1 MGLFEKLRRNVPG
14 GPTSI
19 AKTMLNVYRSYLA
32 RDQGEKSDA
41 LRYCIESRYLTLKI
55 MNQEEIETCLAEAH
69 TFSDLVFAC
78 VAKENPA
85 AVETAFLKNTVED
98 LYMFF
103 KENAPEEI
111 SQSFQAM
118 KDVVGIK
125 YR

>member
-1 MGLFEKLRRNVPG
+1 MGFFDKIRRNVPG

-19 AKTMLNVYRSYLA
+19 AKTMLNAYKSYLA
-32 RDQGEKSDA
+32 RNPGEKSDA

-85 AVETAFLKNTVED
+85 AVEPSFLKNTVED
-98 LYMFF
+98 LYFFF
-103 KENAPEEI
+103 KENTPDEI

-118 KDVVGIK
+118 KDGVGIK

>member
-19 AKTMLNVYRSYLA
+19 AKTMLNAYRSYFA
-32 RDQGEKSDA
+32 RNPGEKSDA

-55 MNQEEIETCLAEAH
+55 MNQEEIEACLAEAQ
-69 TFSDLVFAC
+69 TLSDLVFGC
-78 VAKENPA
+78 VAKENAA
-85 AVETAFLKNTVED
+85 AVEPSYLKNTVED
-98 LYMFF
+98 LYVFF

-118 KDVVGIK
+118 KDAVGIK